1 MGSLQILSG
10 KHKEGGLSR
19 RRSRSVLEA
28 GGEVG
33 VKVGTGAGSEV
44 EARTGEEGRV
54 GEDAVVEVL
63 AKRAKN

>member
-1 MGSLQILSG
+1 M
-10 KHKEGGLSR
+10 
-19 RRSRSVLEA
+19 LEA

-44 EARTGEEGRV
+44 EARAREEGRV

-63 AKRAKN
+63 AKRAKK